1 MRVPVVVYCTIF
13 IGEHI
18 FVRDCGSSQ
27 KMLMGQARA
36 LAWHYGSK
44 RSQHS
49 LCSARCSVKMDRYI
63 FRLGTCFTICN
74 RHLYIMQIR
83 PISLHRY
90 LYSWGSMKDII
101 CHHDIKLKTCP
112 KLMHVPTAERL
123 FPLILS
129 EKYLQGS
136 LVL

>member
-63 FRLGTCFTICN
+63 FRLGICFTIC
-74 RHLYIMQIR
+74 IMLSA
-83 PISLHRY
+83 ISPNILHF
-90 LYSWGSMKDII
+90 WGNMKEKNWQRDI
-101 CHHDIKLKTCP
+101 CLSSKLAP
-112 KLMHVPTAERL
+112 N
-123 FPLILS
+123 
-129 EKYLQGS
+129 
-136 LVL
+136 